1 MVDEVV
7 FLKMICREEVEK
19 LRERYRV
26 VMRVRLIKMDDIQ
39 APPIGTVGTI
49 IKVDD
54 AGNIRVSWD
63 TGSSLSIIPNRDEF
77 ELLNG

>member
-1 MVDEVV
+1 
-7 FLKMICREEVEK
+7 MICREEVEK
-19 LRERYRV
+19 LRERYCV

-54 AGNIRVSWD
+54 PGHIRVSWD

>member
-1 MVDEVV
+1 M
-7 FLKMICREEVEK
+7 
-19 LRERYRV
+19 
-26 VMRVRLIKMDDIQ
+26 
-39 APPIGTVGTI
+39 GTI

>member
-1 MVDEVV
+1 
-7 FLKMICREEVEK
+7 MICREEVEK

-39 APPIGTVGTI
+39 APPIGTGGTI

>member
-1 MVDEVV
+1 
-7 FLKMICREEVEK
+7 MICREEVEK

-77 ELLNG
+77 ELQIGRASCRERV

>member
-1 MVDEVV
+1 
-7 FLKMICREEVEK
+7 MICREEVEK

-54 AGNIRVSWD
+54 AGNIKTRRWF
-63 TGSSLSIIPNRDEF
+63 GE
-77 ELLNG
+77 NGDQI

>member
-1 MVDEVV
+1 
-7 FLKMICREEVEK
+7 MICREEVEK

-54 AGNIRVSWD
+54 AGKIRVSWD